1 MLISASSAD
10 QLDAV
15 IEAAKGSATDGLL
28 RAEFDAPS
36 IQDVLEAMDALRD
49 DLQGEGVLPSALSWH

>member
-1 MLISASSAD
+1 MLISSSSAD

-15 IEAAKGSATDGLL
+15 IEAAKVSAMDGLL
-28 RAEFDAPS
+28 RAGFDAPG

-49 DLQGEGVLPSALSWH
+49 DLQGKGELPSALSWH